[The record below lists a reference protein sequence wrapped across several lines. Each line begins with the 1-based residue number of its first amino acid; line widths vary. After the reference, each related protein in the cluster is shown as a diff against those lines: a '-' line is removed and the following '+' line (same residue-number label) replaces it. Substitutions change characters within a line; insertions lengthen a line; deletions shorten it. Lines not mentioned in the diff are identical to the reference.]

1 MNTNFAHTLALYD
14 MRRGLWVSDE
24 DLVEAF
30 TKDGIDDVLIEQFTD
45 CLSDEPMVDE
55 YLLKKLNEFFEK
67 HNFPIR
73 ATNVDMENSD
83 IEQMYWH
90 LART

>member
-14 MRRGLWVSDE
+14 MKRGLWVADDE
-24 DLVEAF
+24 LVEAF
-30 TKDGIDDVLIEQFTD
+30 TKDGIDDVIIEQFTD

-55 YLLKKLNEFFEK
+55 YLLKKLNEFFERN
-67 HNFPIR
+67 NFPIR
-73 ATNVDMENSD
+73 AANVDMENSD

-90 LART
+90 LTRT